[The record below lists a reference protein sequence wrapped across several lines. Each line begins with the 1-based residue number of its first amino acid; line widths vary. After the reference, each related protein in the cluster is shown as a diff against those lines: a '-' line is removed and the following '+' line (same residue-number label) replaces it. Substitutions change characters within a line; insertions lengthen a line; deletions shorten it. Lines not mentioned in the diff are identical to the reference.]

1 MKTKEKEKLEK
12 KLSKEIDR
20 LKNSTELLL
29 TDVTMIQ
36 VGNDD
41 EAYWNGEEACDALK
55 KVLTQIEKNKTLL
68 EQLEKCD
75 KLLKN

>member
-1 MKTKEKEKLEK
+1 MKTKEKAKLEK

-20 LKNSTELLL
+20 LKKSTELLL
-29 TDVTMIQ
+29 TDATMIQ

>member
-1 MKTKEKEKLEK
+1 MKTKEKAKLEK

-29 TDVTMIQ
+29 TDATMIQ

-55 KVLTQIEKNKTLL
+55 KVLIQIEKNKTLL
-68 EQLEKCD
+68 EQLE
-75 KLLKN
+75 NVTNF

>member
-12 KLSKEIDR
+12 KLTKEIDR

-36 VGNDD
+36 VGNND
-41 EAYWNGEEACDALK
+41 AYWNGEEA
-55 KVLTQIEKNKTLL
+55 
-68 EQLEKCD
+68 
-75 KLLKN
+75 

>member
-1 MKTKEKEKLEK
+1 MKTKEKAKLEK

-20 LKNSTELLL
+20 LKKSTELLL
-29 TDVTMIQ
+29 TDATMIQ

-41 EAYWNGEEACDALK
+41 EAYWNGEEAYDALK

>member
-1 MKTKEKEKLEK
+1 MKTKEKTKLEK

-29 TDVTMIQ
+29 TDATMIQ

>member
-1 MKTKEKEKLEK
+1 MKTKEKAKLEK

-20 LKNSTELLL
+20 LKKSTELLL
-29 TDVTMIQ
+29 TDATMIQ

-55 KVLTQIEKNKTLL
+55 KVLTQIEKSKTLL

>member
-29 TDVTMIQ
+29 TDATMIQ

-55 KVLTQIEKNKTLL
+55 KVLIQIEKNKTLL

>member
-29 TDVTMIQ
+29 TDATMIQ

>member
-1 MKTKEKEKLEK
+1 MKTKEKDKLEK
-12 KLSKEIDR
+12 NLTKQISR
-20 LKNSTELLL
+20 LKNATELLL

-36 VGNDD
+36 VGDGD

-55 KVLTQIEKNKTLL
+55 KLLIQIEKNKTLL
-68 EQLEKCD
+68 ENLEKCD